1 MSRIIQFHVS
11 VFVNSFVC
19 FFTQIVLMARMK
31 PIATT
36 LLLVK
41 RMNDYARVT
50 KNVFQ
55 NRIGVTKIQIVSI
68 IYFKKKIF

>member
-19 FFTQIVLMARMK
+19 FFTQIVLMVRMK

-41 RMNDYARVT
+41 RMNDFARVT

-68 IYFKKKIF
+68 IYF

>member
-11 VFVNSFVC
+11 VFVNSFFC

-68 IYFKKKIF
+68 ISF